1 MKEIIAN
8 GEIIALVDKP
18 RYVKIKK
25 TSGAYIQ
32 CDKEEAEAVAVSG
45 TLYNLPGNTNIKHIA
60 IKDDETGETEEVTA
74 PEAYV
79 REVDGGE
86 VTFQNR
92 VNIENNEVRISE
104 VDETALTGLMATTDL
119 YEELLNK
126 GVL

>member
-8 GEIIALVDKP
+8 GEIIALVDEP
-18 RYVKIKK
+18 RYVRLKEA
-25 TSGAYIQ
+25 SGAYIQ
-32 CDKEEAEAVAVSG
+32 CSEEDAEAVAVSG
-45 TLYNLPGNTNIKHIA
+45 TLYNLPGNTNIKHIV
-60 IKDDETGETEEVTA
+60 INGEETEEVTA

-92 VNIENNEVRISE
+92 VNIENNEVRIAE

-119 YEELLNK
+119 YEELLSK